1 MRFKIGSLPEDQTAK
16 ERLKLYE
23 VYKALLDYPHLER
36 GYE

>member
-23 VYKALLDYPHLER
+23 VYKKLLNYPQLLI